1 MDAFSIVA
9 AARRRAATRP
19 HQRRTPFGT
28 VIGIRRAWPWLLA
41 ATFLGLLLA
50 ARPADAQIA
59 LVRSTGMFG
68 TTAGTT
74 ATSSP
79 LAGSPAIGDT
89 IVVLVWVWTQNTA
102 PTIIVTDTSS
112 NTYTQATQA
121 TILQG
126 TWYESS
132 AVFYAPITAT
142 SGNIKITVA
151 TPGNDGA
158 SQSQAV
164 ATEYSGIGTVD
175 RVNSTTGSTA
185 TASVAT
191 TTATS
196 FLNELVVGVFGVDNP
211 AALFSSITPT
221 AGYTV
226 RAVQYQNA
234 GATAGA
240 GADQLVSAK
249 AVQSITWTT
258 ATTLSGW
265 AASIATFSPA
275 SGVTPDHF
283 AISNA
288 GTAVNCQ
295 AAPVTITAHN
305 STHAAVAAT
314 ATISVSTSTGHGDW
328 SLTTGGGTF
337 VAGAAN
343 SGTASYT
350 YVTADNGA
358 VVLSLKDTI
367 AETVTIN
374 VANGSITQSSGS
386 AISSEQ
392 PPLTF
397 APAGFRFTN
406 GSNVATTISTQVAGK
421 TSTQSLALQAIRTDT
436 NTGACTAVFA
446 SGAVANISLAYQCNN
461 PTTCVAGQTLAITN
475 NAATTNIASNPNSGV
490 ATYTSVPLK
499 FSTANAEA
507 PFTLNYSDV
516 GQITLLARYNIPL
529 GGGGASA
536 TNMSGSGQFIVQ
548 PYSFTLSGIKC
559 TTYGAATCSPALA
572 SPGNNPGATTAAGAA
587 FIQAG
592 QPFTATVTATN
603 FNGAT
608 TPNYGREV
616 SAQGVTLAA
625 NLQLPAAGN
634 AAALNNAAAFGAFS
648 SGVATGTTFN
658 WPEVGIITLTP
669 SIASYLGSG
678 TVTGTASGKVGR
690 FIPNSFGTALNTPVI
705 GTACSLG
712 GSSYSYLGQPLGYT
726 VAPVVT
732 VTALSATGS
741 TARNYT
747 GAFLKLTNASVTG
760 RTYTPT
766 PASPAL
772 DLSGLPAATTD
783 PAIADLGNGQASLTF
798 SSGSGIKFSRGGAVV
813 PFSANIALGINVIDT
828 DAVTAANPVTFGSGT
843 GISFSTSATQRYG
856 RLALRDAAGS
866 ELLDLPMSLTT
877 QYYLSATQGFTT
889 NSDDMCTVAPALS
902 FSNYQLSLA
911 AGETCV
917 RDSGSPGS
925 SGVGCATAAPVTSRY
940 LSVASG
946 GSFNLHLAGPG
957 AGNSGALSVTAT
969 APAWLQYTWGASTSP
984 VGLGTFGV
992 FPGPAS
998 RVHQREVY

>member
-1 MDAFSIVA
+1 MRTGTH
-9 AARRRAATRP
+9 RRHCASLWA
-19 HQRRTPFGT
+19 
-28 VIGIRRAWPWLLA
+28 LA
-41 ATFLGLLLA
+41 VVLAGLLCA
-50 ARPADAQIA
+50 AQPATAQIA
-59 LVRSTGMFG
+59 LVRSSGMFG

-89 IVVLVWVWTQNTA
+89 IVVLVWVWTQNTT
-102 PTIIVTDTSS
+102 PTIVVTDSQS
-112 NTYTQATQA
+112 NTYTRATQA

-126 TWYESS
+126 SWYESS
-132 AVFYAPITAT
+132 AVFYAPITST
-142 SGNIKITVA
+142 SGNIKVTVA
-151 TPGNDGA
+151 TPGNDSA

-164 ATEYSGIGTVD
+164 AMEYSGIGTVD

-185 TASVAT
+185 TASVST
-191 TTATS
+191 TAATS

-211 AALFSSITPT
+211 AAQFSSITPT

-240 GADQLVSAK
+240 AADQLVAAK

-275 SGVTPDHF
+275 SGITPDHF

-328 SLTTGGGTF
+328 ALTSGGGTF

-358 VVLSLKDTI
+358 VVLSLKDTV

-397 APAGFRFTN
+397 APSGFRITN
-406 GSNVATTISTQVAGK
+406 GSNVATTIGTQVAGK
-421 TSTQSLALQAIRTDT
+421 ASSQSLALQAIRTDT

-475 NAATTNIASNPNSGV
+475 NSTTTNIASNPNSGV

-529 GGGGASA
+529 AGGGVSS
-536 TNMSGSGQFIVQ
+536 TNMIGSGQFVVQ
-548 PYSFTLSGIKC
+548 PYSFTLAGIKC
-559 TTYGAATCSPALA
+559 TTYSAASCSPALA
-572 SPGNNPGATTAAGAA
+572 SPGNNPVATTAAGAA

-616 SAQGVTLAA
+616 SPQGVTLAA

-669 SIASYLGSG
+669 SVASYLGSG
-678 TVTGTASGKVGR
+678 TVTGTASGQVGR
-690 FIPNSFGTALNTPVI
+690 FIPNSFGTALNAPVI
-705 GTACSLG
+705 GTACSAG
-712 GSSYSYLGQPLGYT
+712 GYSYLGQPLGYT
-726 VAPVVT
+726 VAPIVT

-747 GAFLKLTNASVTG
+747 GAFLKLTNASLTG

-772 DLSGLPAATTD
+772 DLSGLPAATAD
-783 PAIADLGNGQASLTF
+783 PAVADLGNGQASLTF
-798 SSGSGIKFSRGGAVV
+798 SAGTGIKFSRGGAIV
-813 PFSANIALGINVIDT
+813 PFSANLALGINVIDT
-828 DAVTAANPVTFGSGT
+828 DAVTAANPVTFGSGA
-843 GISFSTSATQRYG
+843 GMSFSTGASQRYG
-856 RLALRDAAGS
+856 RLALRDAVGS
-866 ELLDLPMSLTT
+866 ELLDLPMTLAT

-889 NSDDMCTVAPALS
+889 NTDDSCTVAPALA

-911 AGETCV
+911 SGETCV

-925 SGVGCATAAPVTSRY
+925 SGVGCPTAAASSTRY
-940 LSVASG
+940 LPIAALG
-946 GSFNLHLAGPG
+946 TFNLHLAGPG
-957 AGNSGALSVTAT
+957 AGNSGALAVTAT
-969 APAWLQYTWGASTSP
+969 APTWLQYTWAGGTSP
-984 VGLGTFGV
+984 VALATFGV